1 MDMGKIAKNVRAYLG
16 LPGPTSKWGRL
27 AHDIVFNN
35 TNLSTVGPTW
45 AYLSLYLYIFS
56 IGRYSVVYRKDR
68 KRVGPVGPGRPTE
81 ALRGFKWVPTLL
93 VGLPLF
99 FRIFQ
104 NFGDKT

>member
-1 MDMGKIAKNVRAYLG
+1 MGKTLKKPWPYLAI
-16 LPGPTSKWGRL
+16 PGHTSKWGRYGQ
-27 AHDIVFNN
+27 DIVFNN
-35 TNLSTVGPTW
+35 TNLSTVGHTW
-45 AYLSLYLYIFS
+45 AYLSLYLYIFG

-68 KRVGPVGPGRPTE
+68 KQVCPVWPGMATK

-93 VGLPLF
+93 VGIPLF